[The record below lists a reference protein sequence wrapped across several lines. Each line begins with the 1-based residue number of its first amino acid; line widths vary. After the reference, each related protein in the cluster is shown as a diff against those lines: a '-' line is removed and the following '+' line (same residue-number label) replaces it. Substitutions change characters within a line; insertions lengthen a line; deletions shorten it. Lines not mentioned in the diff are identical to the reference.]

1 MTETLMGHTGAPAD
15 PSIHRSAAGGFL
27 TKAEALE
34 FVHGNL
40 KYAQIPPF
48 LYFSVGEWRWRN
60 ENVLR
65 KVAAFMSERPLA
77 VRSSARCENLS
88 GASLA
93 GHFRSCLNVENDR
106 RPVREAVERV
116 IASMGGHRDD
126 QVLIQEM
133 VVGVSLSGVISTRDS
148 DTGAPYYRIEYDES
162 SATDLVTRGAEGH
175 QTILFHRQSPRELIQ
190 PDWVC
195 RVLDASSE
203 LERCWGRTPL
213 HIEFAQT
220 HDGKIQILQVRPIS
234 SREQRGRGHDA
245 RTIAALRKL
254 EISLV
259 KHSRRRHGVAGSTT
273 ILGQMPDWNPGELI
287 GSTPRPLAVSLFRKL
302 ITDRVWQEARSTM
315 GYRPVPDTP
324 LMVVLAGRPYVDVRA
339 SFNSFL
345 PAGLRRLDE
354 GAVVNAWL
362 DRLRQYP
369 EYHDKIEF
377 QVAQTVLDFSFRQD
391 YQQRYA
397 GTLSRKSFLDYA
409 ERVRCLTNRNV
420 SLGPSASLAEA
431 LRKVRK
437 LEQAQSCR
445 ESTIRPSLSFA
456 FRLLRE
462 CRLLGTLPFAIVA
475 RHAFIAESILRSAM
489 RRSALSRE
497 RLDQFRRSWSTVG
510 RNVGRDLARVMHGEV
525 DAVSFLGKYG
535 HLRPG
540 SFDIL
545 SPRYDQRPDLFGGNT
560 VHPSTFE
567 SEGDCFVSTPKE
579 IVHIER
585 LIREARLTFR
595 AEELFRYAATAVT
608 AREHAKFVFSRHL
621 SDALESIAGWGK
633 GVGLSREQLSYLT
646 VEDMESVLRAPI
658 GVDGVALA
666 AVAESGRSA
675 TRSRRGLRLGCLI
688 RNRRD
693 IYLPLQHAWPNFIS
707 SRRAEGRP
715 VFLHNRESV
724 ALDLSGKIVCIESA
738 DPGFDWIFSMGIAG
752 LITKFG
758 GSNSHMAIR
767 CAEMGIPAAVGIGET
782 RFELLRKSK
791 SVELSCGDRAIR
803 AIPGPQPEAMTW

>member
-15 PSIHRSAAGGFL
+15 QSIHRSAAGGFL

-48 LYFSVGEWRWRN
+48 LYFSVGEWRSRS
-60 ENVLR
+60 ENILH
-65 KVAAFMSERPLA
+65 KTAAFMSKRLLA

-106 RPVREAVERV
+106 KSVREAVERV

-133 VVGVSLSGVISTRDS
+133 VVDVSLSGVISTRDS
-148 DTGAPYYRIEYDES
+148 DTSAPYYRIEYDES

-175 QTILFHRQSPRELIQ
+175 KTILFHRHSPRELIG
-190 PDWVC
+190 PDWVR

-203 LERCWGRTPL
+203 LERFWSLTPL

-220 HDGKIQILQVRPIS
+220 NDGKIQILQVRPIS
-234 SREQRGRGHDA
+234 CREQRGRGHEA
-245 RTIAALRKL
+245 GTIAALRKL

-259 KHSRRRHGVAGSTT
+259 KHSRRRNGVAGSTT

-287 GSTPRPLAVSLFRKL
+287 GSTPRPLAVSLFRRL
-302 ITDRVWQEARSTM
+302 ITDSVWQEARSTM

-345 PAGLRRLDE
+345 PAGLRSLDE
-354 GAVVNAWL
+354 DAVVDAWL

-377 QVAQTVLDFSFRQD
+377 QVAQTVLDFSFEQD
-391 YQQRYA
+391 YQRRYE
-397 GTLSRKSFLDYA
+397 GTLSHRSFVAYS
-409 ERVRCLTNRNV
+409 EQVRSLTNCNV
-420 SLGPSASLAEA
+420 SLGTSASLAEA

-510 RNVGRDLARVMHGEV
+510 RNVGYDLARVMHGEV
-525 DAVSFLGKYG
+525 DTVSFLGKYG

-545 SPRYDQRPDLFGGNT
+545 SPRYDQRPDLFAGNT
-560 VHPSTFE
+560 VPPSTFE
-567 SEGDCFVSTPKE
+567 SEWDCFVSTPKE

-595 AEELFRYAATAVT
+595 AEELFRYSATAVT

-633 GVGLSREQLSYLT
+633 GVGLSRQQLSYLT
-646 VEDMESVLRAPI
+646 VEEMESALRSPI
-658 GVDGVALA
+658 GDGAAALA
-666 AVAESGRSA
+666 AVAESRRSA
-675 TRSRRGLRLGCLI
+675 TRSRRGLRMGCLI
-688 RNRRD
+688 RSRRD
-693 IYLPLQHAWPNFIS
+693 IYLPLQHAWPNFIT
-707 SRRAEGRP
+707 SRRTEARP

-724 ALDLSGKIVCIESA
+724 VLDLNGKIVCVESA

-791 SVELSCGDRAIR
+791 SVELNCGDRAIR
-803 AIPGPQPEAMTW
+803 AIPGPQPEPMTW

>member
-15 PSIHRSAAGGFL
+15 QSIHRSAAGGFL

-65 KVAAFMSERPLA
+65 KVAAFLSERPLA

-106 RPVREAVERV
+106 RSVREAVGRV

-133 VVGVSLSGVISTRDS
+133 VVGVSLSGVISTRDL

-175 QTILFHRQSPRELIQ
+175 KTILFHRQS
-190 PDWVC
+190 
-195 RVLDASSE
+195 
-203 LERCWGRTPL
+203 
-213 HIEFAQT
+213 
-220 HDGKIQILQVRPIS
+220 
-234 SREQRGRGHDA
+234 
-245 RTIAALRKL
+245 
-254 EISLV
+254 
-259 KHSRRRHGVAGSTT
+259 
-273 ILGQMPDWNPGELI
+273 PGELI

-362 DRLRQYP
+362 GRLRQYP

-377 QVAQTVLDFSFRQD
+377 QVAQTVLDFSFGQD
-391 YQQRYA
+391 YRRRYE

-510 RNVGRDLARVMHGEV
+510 SNVGRDLARVMHGEV

-545 SPRYDQRPDLFGGNT
+545 SPRYDQRPDLFAGNS

-567 SEGDCFVSTPKE
+567 SEGDFFVWTPKE

-585 LIREARLTFR
+585 LIREARLTFS
-595 AEELFRYAATAVT
+595 AEELFRYSATAVT

-621 SDALESIAGWGK
+621 SDALESISGWGK

-646 VEDMESVLRAPI
+646 VEDLKSALRSPL
-658 GVDGVALA
+658 GDGGVALA

-675 TRSRRGLRLGCLI
+675 TRSRRGLRMGCLI
-688 RNRRD
+688 RHRRD

-782 RFELLRKSK
+782 RFELFRKSK

-803 AIPGPQPEAMTW
+803 AIPGPQPEPMTW

>member
-1 MTETLMGHTGAPAD
+1 MAESLVGHTGASAD
-15 PSIHRSAAGGFL
+15 QSVHRSSPGDFL
-27 TKAEALE
+27 TKAGALE
-34 FVHGNL
+34 FLHGNL
-40 KYAQIPPF
+40 EYARIPPF
-48 LYFSVGEWRWRN
+48 FYFSVGEWRSRS
-60 ENVLR
+60 ENVLNN
-65 KVAAFMSERPLA
+65 VAAVMSRRLLA
-77 VRSSARCENLS
+77 VRSSARCENLG

-106 RPVREAVERV
+106 ESVREAIERV
-116 IASMGGHRDD
+116 IASMGGHRND

-148 DTGAPYYRIEYDES
+148 DTGAPYYRIEYGES

-175 QTILFHRQSPRELIQ
+175 KTILFHRQTPRDLIG

-195 RVLDASSE
+195 RVLDACSE
-203 LERCWGRTPL
+203 LERLWGLTPL
-213 HIEFAQT
+213 HLEFAQT
-220 HDGKIQILQVRPIS
+220 RDGKIQILQVRPIS
-234 SREQRGRGHDA
+234 SRENRGRGLEA
-245 RTIAALRKL
+245 RTISALRKH

-259 KHSRRRHGVAGSTT
+259 KHSCRRSGVAGSTT

-287 GSTPRPLAVSLFRKL
+287 GSTPRPLAASLFRTL
-302 ITDRVWQEARSTM
+302 ITDSVWQEARSAM

-324 LMVVLAGRPYVDVRA
+324 LMVMLAGRPYVDVRA

-345 PAGLRRLDE
+345 PAGMPNGDE
-354 GAVVNAWL
+354 DAVVDAWL

-377 QVAQTVLDFSFRQD
+377 QVAQTVLDFSFPHD
-391 YQQRYA
+391 FQQRYE
-397 GTLSRKSFLDYA
+397 GTLSHKSFLDYA
-409 ERVRCLTNRNV
+409 GRLRYLTNRNV
-420 SLGPSASLAEA
+420 SLDHSASLARA
-431 LRKVRK
+431 LREVRK
-437 LEQAQSCR
+437 LELAQSRR
-445 ESTIRPSLSFA
+445 ESTIRPSLSCA

-462 CRLLGTLPFAIVA
+462 CRLLGTVPFAVVA

-489 RRSALSRE
+489 RRAALSRE
-497 RLDQFRRSWSTVG
+497 RLDQLRRSWSTVG
-510 RNVGRDLARVMHGEV
+510 RNVGRDLARVIHG
-525 DAVSFLGKYG
+525 DAGTGSFLEKYG

-545 SPRYDQRPDLFGGNT
+545 SPRYDQRPDLFAGTT

-567 SEGDCFVSTPKE
+567 SEKDFFVSTPRE
-579 IVHIER
+579 IAHLER
-585 LIREARLTFR
+585 LIRNAGLTFG
-595 AEELFRYAATAVT
+595 AEELLRYSVTAVT

-621 SDALESIAGWGK
+621 SDALEAIAGWGE
-633 GVGLSREQLSYLT
+633 GIGLGRAQLSYLT
-646 VEDMESVLRAPI
+646 VKEMESALRSSND
-658 GVDGVALA
+658 VDGAALA
-666 AVAESGRSA
+666 AVAESRRSA
-675 TRSRRGLRLGCLI
+675 TQSLRGLRMGSLI
-688 RNRRD
+688 CNRRD
-693 IYLPLQHAWPNFIS
+693 IYFPLQQACPNFIT
-707 SRRAEGRP
+707 SRRTEGRP

-767 CAEMGIPAAVGIGET
+767 CAELGIPAAVGVGET

-803 AIPGPQPEAMTW
+803 AIPGPQPDPMTW

>member
-1 MTETLMGHTGAPAD
+1 
-15 PSIHRSAAGGFL
+15 
-27 TKAEALE
+27 
-34 FVHGNL
+34 
-40 KYAQIPPF
+40 
-48 LYFSVGEWRWRN
+48 
-60 ENVLR
+60 
-65 KVAAFMSERPLA
+65 
-77 VRSSARCENLS
+77 
-88 GASLA
+88 
-93 GHFRSCLNVENDR
+93 
-106 RPVREAVERV
+106 
-116 IASMGGHRDD
+116 
-126 QVLIQEM
+126 
-133 VVGVSLSGVISTRDS
+133 
-148 DTGAPYYRIEYDES
+148 
-162 SATDLVTRGAEGH
+162 
-175 QTILFHRQSPRELIQ
+175 
-190 PDWVC
+190 
-195 RVLDASSE
+195 
-203 LERCWGRTPL
+203 
-213 HIEFAQT
+213 
-220 HDGKIQILQVRPIS
+220 
-234 SREQRGRGHDA
+234 
-245 RTIAALRKL
+245 
-254 EISLV
+254 
-259 KHSRRRHGVAGSTT
+259 
-273 ILGQMPDWNPGELI
+273 
-287 GSTPRPLAVSLFRKL
+287 
-302 ITDRVWQEARSTM
+302 M

-377 QVAQTVLDFSFRQD
+377 QVAQTVLDFSFGQD
-391 YQQRYA
+391 YKRRYE
-397 GTLSRKSFLDYA
+397 GTLSHKSFLDYA

-420 SLGPSASLAEA
+420 SLDTSASLAEA

-437 LEQAQSCR
+437 LERAQTCR
-445 ESTIRPSLSFA
+445 ESAIRPSLSFA

-462 CRLLGTLPFAIVA
+462 CRLLGTLSFAIVA

-545 SPRYDQRPDLFGGNT
+545 SPRYDQRPDLFAGNS

-567 SEGDCFVSTPKE
+567 SGGDCFVSTPKE

-585 LIREARLTFR
+585 LIREARLTFGV
-595 AEELFRYAATAVT
+595 EELFRYSATAVT

-646 VEDMESVLRAPI
+646 VEDLKSALRSPL
-658 GVDGVALA
+658 GDGGVALA

-675 TRSRRGLRLGCLI
+675 TRSRRGLRMGCLI

-724 ALDLSGKIVCIESA
+724 ALDLSGKMVCIESA

-791 SVELSCGDRAIR
+791 FVELSCGDRAIR